1 MYSVYMDKKWN
12 IEFYSDI
19 DGNCELEKWVMK
31 LKVSQRDK
39 VIAWIDKLQEMGP
52 LLPRP
57 YADILR
63 DGIHELRIKVSSNQ
77 VRILYFFVFE
87 SRIVLTHPFYK
98 NVSKVPENEINKA
111 IKIRD
116 EYIKRS
122 EK

>member
-1 MYSVYMDKKWN
+1 
-12 IEFYSDI
+12 
-19 DGNCELEKWVMK
+19 MK
-31 LKVSQRDK
+31 LKISQRDK

-98 NVSKVPENEINKA
+98 NVSNVPEKEIKKA
-111 IKIRD
+111 IHIRD
-116 EYIKRS
+116 EYIVRS

>member
-1 MYSVYMDKKWN
+1 MYNVVMEKQWDV
-12 IEFYSDI
+12 EFYSDNN
-19 DGNCELEKWVMK
+19 GNCELAEWIIK

-77 VRILYFFVFE
+77 VRILYFFVLE

-98 NVSKVPENEINKA
+98 NVSKVPEKEIKKA
-111 IKIRD
+111 IRIRE
-116 EYIKRS
+116 EYVKRS

>member
-1 MYSVYMDKKWN
+1 MEKQWDV
-12 IEFYSDI
+12 EFFSDS
-19 DGNCELEKWVMK
+19 DGNCELETWIMK

-87 SRIVLTHPFYK
+87 RRIVLTHPFYK
-98 NVSKVPENEINKA
+98 KVSKVPDKEIKKA
-111 IKIRD
+111 IKIRN
-116 EYIKRS
+116 EYIIRS